1 MQIQQ
6 ALRTASSA
14 LGLERLDAQILL
26 LHVLGRP
33 PGDRAWLI
41 AHDQDA
47 LDPTAE
53 LRYIDLARRRA
64 AGAPLAYLTGTREF
78 YGLELQ
84 VDARVLDPRPDTET
98 LVDWALECLPP
109 DGRVVDLGTGS
120 GAIALAL
127 KHQRPD
133 AQVSAVDASADA
145 LEVAQAN
152 ARRLHLDV
160 DFSQGDWLSSLSGP
174 SPGWDLIVSNPPYIA
189 EGDPHL
195 EALGHEPRLALT
207 SGADGLDALRTLV
220 AQSAGHLRRGGHLL
234 LEHGWDQ
241 AAAVRGLLQAAGF
254 ADVASRQDLAGR
266 ERCSGG
272 RWP

>member
-6 ALRTASSA
+6 ALRAASSA
-14 LGLERLDAQILL
+14 LGLERLDAQMLL
-26 LHVLGRP
+26 LHALGRA

-47 LDPTAE
+47 LDPTVE
-53 LRYIDLARRRA
+53 LRYIDLTRRRA
-64 AGAPLAYLTGTREF
+64 AGTPLAYLTGTREF
-78 YGLELQ
+78 YGLLLQ
-84 VDARVLDPRPDTET
+84 VDPRVLDPRPDTET

-109 DGRVVDLGTGS
+109 GGRVVDLGTGS

-152 ARRLHLDV
+152 ACRLQLDV
-160 DFSQGDWLSSLSGP
+160 DFSQGDWLAGVAGP
-174 SPGWDLIVSNPPYIA
+174 APGWDLIVSNPPYIA
-189 EGDPHL
+189 EDDPHL

-207 SGADGLDALRTLV
+207 SGTDGLDALRTIV
-220 AQSAGHLRRGGHLL
+220 AQSSLQLRPGGHLL

-241 AAAVRGLLQAAGF
+241 AAAVRQLLQAA
-254 ADVASRQDLAGR
+254 A
-266 ERCSGG
+266 
-272 RWP
+272 